1 MKTTGDRDWKSP
13 NQHRKYDSNAVTCS
27 EALRASLHMV
37 PEALSAEAY
46 CLNVYL
52 ASWVNGATS
61 NGRVNPSRQRIID
74 SLRFTEE
81 QLEHASQQLNQVQ
94 WWHQVEN
101 EYRGIFLQEQ
111 WAGELKARVKQFSGL
126 SMNHVKVIA
135 RYAGGSPLARA
146 LMLFILSRSKQVA
159 NNLGYQH
166 FRQSGTTQSKAKLFH
181 GTLFSC
187 EQMLANNRQ
196 GWQVLADMKKLPES
210 WVKQGNPVVAEFSI
224 KEFQSKVRC
233 SEQELNEA
241 IEEVNELGFWQVN
254 PDPFIDQQFRAV
266 PQYRLHSVVWEF
278 DQLTG
283 GASISRWEAEA
294 GWLEQE
300 QEKNLPPLGYHF
312 VYGLKVEGSRRYFLI
327 GQTTQSLEARLNQHL
342 AMGTND
348 GANEVILEVLRST
361 DQRIVIEH
369 LATVFFRSVN
379 EFEMRL
385 ANGLLEAGHPI
396 KNRIL
401 NTAWNRISVKLDRRF
416 GGREVSLSELT
427 GILVRHQGKVILWQK
442 PIMMKYTETSV
453 SA

>member
-1 MKTTGDRDWKSP
+1 MKTTGERGWKSP
-13 NQHRKYDSNAVTCS
+13 NQHRKYDDRAVTCS
-27 EALRASLHMV
+27 EALRATLHLV
-37 PEALSAEAY
+37 PEPLSAEAY
-46 CLNVYL
+46 CLNTYL

-74 SLRFTEE
+74 SLRITEE
-81 QLEHASQQLNQVQ
+81 QLKHASQELNQVQ

-135 RYAGGSPLARA
+135 RYTGASPLARA

-166 FRQSGTTQSKAKLFH
+166 FRQAGATRSKAKLFH

-187 EQMLANNRQ
+187 EQMLVNNPQ
-196 GWQVLADMKKLPES
+196 GWQVLADTKELPES
-210 WVKQGNPVVAEFSI
+210 WVENGKPVVAEFNI
-224 KEFQSKVRC
+224 KEFQSKVLC
-233 SEQELNEA
+233 SEQEFTSA
-241 IEEVNELGFWQVN
+241 VAEVNELGFWQVN
-254 PDPFIDQQFRAV
+254 PDPFTDEQYRAV
-266 PQYRLHSVVWEF
+266 PQFKLHSVVWEF

-283 GASISRWEAEA
+283 GASISQWEASA

-300 QEKNLPPLGYHF
+300 QEKNLPPLGYHY
-312 VYGLKVEGSRRYFLI
+312 VYGLKVQGSRQYFLI
-327 GQTTQSLEARLNQHL
+327 GQTTQDLESRLNQHL
-342 AMGTND
+342 TMGTND
-348 GANEVILEVLRST
+348 DANEVILEVLRST

-379 EFEMRL
+379 EYEMRL
-385 ANGLLEAGHPI
+385 ANGLLGAGHPI

-401 NTAWNRISVKLDRRF
+401 NTAWNRNSVKLDRRF
-416 GGREVSLSELT
+416 GGREVKLSELT
-427 GILVRHQGKVILWQK
+427 EILVRHQGKVILWQK
-442 PIMMKYTETSV
+442 PIMIQYTKNSV